1 MTEGFDFDDLQ
12 PRTWGDA
19 FPWLSG
25 AAGPGDTLWATGDT
39 LWWNRVIN
47 DADDAN
53 RRNYLAQIA
62 DLAMQRLSH
71 WTIGSI
77 FPGLS
82 PDIDLLRLH
91 LPVRAINALT
101 RFDCGRSG
109 DLMALTLDDVLS
121 WRHVGVGTVDAILQ
135 TLADVSTSFAT
146 PSVTSNSERFE
157 TVAVLPHDELRL
169 PEWMWALND
178 DLTQVASWFAT
189 IGLPGQAVL
198 GDPLPP
204 GTPDEVVKARQ
215 RLESL
220 SADQI
225 LTEGEL
231 KLDIAGRFDDA
242 LRMLDPRAAQI
253 LGRRLFADE
262 PATLDW
268 LGREHQVTRER
279 IRQIE
284 GKARGAMLA
293 FISEGGALAAVAES
307 AHTLIGTIRPLNEL
321 LELIPALGRVVETV
335 SQPAWRVLDRLDD
348 GYEIKDGWCVV
359 PTMTAAETIT
369 QTLLQE
375 RANQYGVVRLDEF
388 DLIQSDHPERL
399 AELRASWISHCGYI
413 VDGEFVLSRTQ
424 SVGDYAA
431 AVLSIEG
438 SPLSAQEIVDRFV
451 FERSA
456 RSLGN
461 ALSSDDRFERVDR
474 DRWALKEWGM
484 DAYSGIRSIIRELVA
499 HGGGRAKLT
508 DVVEY
513 ITARYSVSGSS
524 VTAYAGA
531 APFSITEGIVQLATV
546 EQGARRA
553 PDRTRRLFRRPDAWA
568 YRVRIST
575 DHLRGSGSVAPQA
588 IATILDLHAGDTRQL
603 DSSLGP
609 QAVAW
614 TGLQPSFG
622 TIRRFLM
629 ESDVAADSEAFLV
642 IHDDGSFTF
651 EQTRELIGDPLSD
664 ALSLVGAP
672 PALDGEEARV
682 ALARALALPEDSPV
696 SSIIGG
702 YRERGDNDVAELLLS
717 IREYLETGHT
727 PTESRHSADV
737 DEILGLL

>member
-1 MTEGFDFDDLQ
+1 MTEVFDFDYLQ

-25 AAGPGDTLWATGDT
+25 TAGTGDSLRWSRAISET
-39 LWWNRVIN
+39 
-47 DADDAN
+47 DQAN
-53 RRNYLAQIA
+53 KRDNLVQIA
-62 DLAMQRLSH
+62 ELAMQRLSH

-82 PDIDLLRLH
+82 PEIDLLQLH

-101 RFDCGRSG
+101 RFECGRSG
-109 DLMALTLDDVLS
+109 DLMVLTLDNVLS
-121 WRHVGVGTVDAILQ
+121 WRQVGVGTVDAILQ
-135 TLADVSTSFAT
+135 TLADVSTSFVT
-146 PSVTSNSERFE
+146 PSVTSKKERFE
-157 TVAVLPHDELRL
+157 AASVLPPDEVR
-169 PEWMWALND
+169 PTEWMWAVND
-178 DLTQVASWFAT
+178 DLTRIATWFAT

-204 GTPDEVVKARQ
+204 GTPDEVLKARQ
-215 RLESL
+215 RLECL

-225 LTEGEL
+225 LNEGEL
-231 KLDIAGRFDDA
+231 KLDIAGRFDVA

-262 PATLDW
+262 PVTLDR
-268 LGREHQVTRER
+268 LAGEHGVTRER

-293 FISEGGALAAVAES
+293 FISEGGALADVAES
-307 AHTLIGTIRPLNEL
+307 ARTLIGTIRPLNEL
-321 LELIPALGRVVETV
+321 LELIPALGKAVETV
-335 SQPAWRVLDRLDD
+335 GQPAWRVLDRLDD
-348 GYEIKDGWCVV
+348 GYEIEDGWCVM
-359 PTMTAAETIT
+359 PTMTAAETTT
-369 QTLLQE
+369 QTSLQE

-388 DLIQSDHPERL
+388 DLIQSGHPERL
-399 AELRASWISHCGYI
+399 GELRAAWIGHCGYI

-438 SPLSAQEIVDRFV
+438 SPLRAQEIVDRFV
-451 FERSA
+451 FERSV
-456 RSLGN
+456 RSLAN
-461 ALSSDDRFERVDR
+461 ALSGDDRFERVDR
-474 DRWALKEWGM
+474 DRWALKEWGL
-484 DAYSGIRSIIRELVA
+484 DAYSGIRSIIRQQVA
-499 HGGGRAKLT
+499 EGGGRAKLS
-508 DVVEY
+508 DIIEF

-524 VTAYAGA
+524 VAAYAGA
-531 APFSITEGIVQLATV
+531 APFGIRDGKVQLATA

-553 PDRTRRLFRRPDAWA
+553 PERTRRLFRRPDGWA

-588 IATILDLHAGDTRQL
+588 IATVLDLHAGETRQL
-603 DSSLGP
+603 DSPLGP

-614 TGLQPSFG
+614 TGPQPSFG

-629 ESDVAADSEAFLV
+629 KDDMATDSEAFLV
-642 IHDDGSFTF
+642 IHEDHSFTF
-651 EQTRELIGDPLSD
+651 EQTRELIGDPLAD

-672 PALDGEEARV
+672 PEIDREAART
-682 ALARALALPEDSPV
+682 ALARALSLPDESPA

-717 IREYLETGHT
+717 IREQLEAGYT
-727 PTESRHSADV
+727 PSESRHSADV
-737 DEILGLL
+737 NEILGLL